1 MLEEHC
7 FPALGFELYGT
18 TQSSFKMASCAFTCS
33 ALSANIPTTPSAHGL
48 FLFIWQIEMLLL
60 AVQGELDS
68 RLLHSQGAGLSGLLA
83 LITLSSTHR
92 SAPTFHRRLWTPG
105 GHTLGLIYFL
115 PQVSSDEKVL
125 YRCLRHKWMVVYNVR
140 VIRFVIEF
148 TKGFQTPV
156 FIYISLISGQKAW
169 RAES

>member
-1 MLEEHC
+1 
-7 FPALGFELYGT
+7 
-18 TQSSFKMASCAFTCS
+18 
-33 ALSANIPTTPSAHGL
+33 
-48 FLFIWQIEMLLL
+48 MLLL
-60 AVQGELDS
+60 AVQGGLDS

-83 LITLSSTHR
+83 LITPSSTHR

-140 VIRFVIEF
+140 KGYSLCNRIYRRFPNPCVHLHIINFWTESLEGRKLKPLPTGKQSKFQIKCLWNYNLSQWGIFYWSMKMWIRHRFSG
-148 TKGFQTPV
+148 TLLLHKGRYTH
-156 FIYISLISGQKAW
+156 
-169 RAES
+169 